1 MTAAVLA
8 APVSLFRGS
17 TTVLPQ
23 EVLPLVTLL
32 DRIEQGTYRVSVER
46 LRTLASTGQLQQ
58 YHARKAQSLA
68 LTPGCALSTRAK
80 DVPWSEKLL
89 SCTGLVHFDFDNLAN
104 PEALK
109 ARLAESR
116 HLAFAFVSPSGV
128 GLKIGLAATGITG
141 PASYKQAWETLY
153 RVLQQDLPEVH
164 VNGDTHIKYLHAL
177 CYVSYDPALYRNAHA
192 LPFVIPPASPPP
204 FRSFRRPPVEE
215 ARVAEALWA
224 IPNQDTDYDT
234 WLTVGMAL
242 HSTGASWARDLW
254 DQWSQQ
260 SAKFQAGK
268 QERSWQSFC
277 VDGKV
282 QIGTVF
288 YLAGRAGWTAPVPST
303 RQVPNMANPP
313 PHLTAWLGPRD
324 TWHGLPLTVER
335 LVP

>member
-1 MTAAVLA
+1 MTASVLA

-32 DRIEQGTYRVSVER
+32 DRIERGTYRASVER
-46 LRTLASTGQLQQ
+46 LRTLASAGQIQQ
-58 YHARKAQSLA
+58 YRARKAQSLA
-68 LTPGCALSTRAK
+68 MTPGCALSTRAK
-80 DVPWSEKLL
+80 DVPWTEKLL
-89 SCTGLVHFDFDNLAN
+89 SCTGLVHFDFDHLAD

-109 ARLAESR
+109 TQLADSR

-128 GLKIGLAATGITG
+128 GLKIGIAATGITG
-141 PASYKQAWETLY
+141 PASYKQAWETLA
-153 RVLQQDLPEVH
+153 RVIQHDLPEVH

-177 CYVSYDPALYRNAHA
+177 CYVSYDPALYRNDQA

-204 FRSFRRPPVEE
+204 LRALWRTPVEE
-215 ARVAEALWA
+215 ARVEAALFA
-224 IPNQDTDYDT
+224 IPNHDTDYDT

-268 QERSWQSFC
+268 QERSWQSFRM
-277 VDGKV
+277 DGKV

-288 YLAGRAGWTAPVPST
+288 YLAQRAGWSLPRSDRPP
-303 RQVPNMANPP
+303 VPNMANPP

-324 TWHGLPLTVER
+324 TWHGLPLAVER
-335 LVP
+335 LTP